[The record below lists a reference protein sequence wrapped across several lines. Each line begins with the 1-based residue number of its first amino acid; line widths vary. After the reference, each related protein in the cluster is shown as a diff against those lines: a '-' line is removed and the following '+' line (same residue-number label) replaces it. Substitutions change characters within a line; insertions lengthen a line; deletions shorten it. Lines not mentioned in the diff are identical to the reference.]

1 MRLLVCLATTIL
13 TGATALAVPL
23 SEDSR
28 FVRLPYNNPGLVV
41 DLGVGLW
48 ASPMPVDY
56 DGDGDFDLLCA
67 TADKPYNGIYFFEN
81 TQGNINWPVFKP
93 AVRLSGAKHNVMISY
108 EGEEWFMT
116 EPGQVFPNFKETFF
130 AEPVAIAY
138 EPTFKATRAKQW
150 KFVDYDGDGVRDLVV
165 GASDWTDYGWD
176 DAFNEQGEWTN
187 DVIHGHIYVMK
198 NTGTNEAPVYAEALQ
213 VQAGGVPLDVYGCP
227 SPNFVDIDKDGDLDI
242 IAGEFLDR
250 ISYFENT
257 GTRTEPEYAAGRFLQ
272 LDGETLHLDLQ
283 MLQVVVF
290 DWNRDGNPDIFVG
303 KEDGRVVLM
312 LGTGNFND
320 GIPEF
325 TPPRYLQQEAENVK
339 VGALTTPFSVDW
351 DGDGDEDIIA
361 GDTAGYINFVENL
374 GGGAT
379 PKWAKPVYLTAH
391 GEPIRIQA
399 GPNGSIQGPAEAKWG
414 YTVLNVADW
423 DHDGLNDI
431 IVNSI
436 WGKVEW
442 YKNIGEAGKPA
453 LAPAQPVTVAWDGPT
468 PKPAWF
474 WWNPEGNNLV
484 TQWRTSPVVLDLNG
498 DALNDL
504 VMLDPEG
511 YLAFYERAKTED
523 GLVLLPP
530 KRIFKDENGQPL
542 RLNERNGGGSGRRKF
557 VLHDWDGDGK
567 LDLLINSKNIDFMRN
582 IAETP
587 GEYQFKNE
595 GLVDPHLLAGHTTCP
610 TIVDWDGNG
619 IGDLLVGAE
628 DGFFYY
634 LENPRAAQ

>member
-1 MRLLVCLATTIL
+1 MRNYVLV
-13 TGATALAVPL
+13 ALALAGVAATSAMPIAG
-23 SEDSR
+23 DSN
-28 FVRLPYNNPGLVV
+28 FKRLPYNNPGLTT

-56 DGDGDFDLLCA
+56 DGDGDNDLLCA

-81 TQGNINWPVFKP
+81 TTGNVDWPIFKP
-93 AVRLSGAKHNVMISY
+93 AVRLSDVRHNAMISY
-108 EGEEWFMT
+108 VGDQWFIT
-116 EPGQVFPNFKETFF
+116 EPGKVFPNFKASQFE
-130 AEPVAIAY
+130 EPVEIPY

-150 KFVDYDGDGVRDLVV
+150 KYVDYDGDGVRDLVV

-176 DAFNEQGEWTN
+176 DAFNDEGVWTN
-187 DVIHGHIYVMK
+187 DKIHGYIYVMR
-198 NTGTNEAPVYAEALQ
+198 NTGTNDDPEYADAMQ
-213 VQAGGVPLDVYGCP
+213 IQAGGAPLDVYGCP
-227 SPNFVDIDKDGDLDI
+227 SPNFADMDKDGDLDI

-257 GTRTEPEYAAGRFLQ
+257 GTRKEPVYAAGRFLQ
-272 LDGETLHLDLQ
+272 HNGETLHLDLQ

-290 DWNRDGNPDIFVG
+290 DWNGDGNPDIFVG

-312 LGTGNFND
+312 LSTGKIVD
-320 GIPEF
+320 GVPQF
-325 TPPRYLQQEAENVK
+325 TPPRYVQQEAQWVK
-339 VGALTTPFSVDW
+339 VGALTTPDSVDW

-374 GGGAT
+374 GGGAEPT
-379 PKWAKPVYLTAH
+379 WAPPVYLKAD
-391 GEPIRIQA
+391 GDVIRIQA

-423 DHDGLNDI
+423 DHDGLQDI
-431 IVNSI
+431 VINSI

-442 YKNIGEAGKPA
+442 FKNVGEPGKPV
-453 LAPAQPVTVAWDGPT
+453 LATARPVEVAWEGPT

-474 WWNPEGNNLV
+474 WWEPKGKNLV
-484 TQWRTSPVVLDLNG
+484 TQWRTSPVVQDLNG
-498 DALNDL
+498 DGLNDL
-504 VMLDPEG
+504 IMLDQEG
-511 YLAFYERAKTED
+511 YLAFFERSKD
-523 GLVLLPP
+523 GDTLVLNPP
-530 KRIFKDENGQPL
+530 KRIFKNENGDPL
-542 RLNERNGGGSGRRKF
+542 RLNERDGGGSGRRKF
-557 VLHDWDGDGK
+557 VLYDWDQDGK

-610 TIVDWDGNG
+610 AIVDWDENG
-619 IGDLLVGAE
+619 VGDLLVGAE
-628 DGFFYY
+628 DGFFYH
-634 LENPRAAQ
+634 LPNPHGK